1 MWVVIHKLGRGVF
14 AESDIFKGDFILEYR
29 GDLIDPE
36 ESKRR
41 RRIYHNSLKGFMFDF
56 IWHGKFWTIDAARDD
71 GTLGR
76 LVNDDHINPNCKMK
90 RIMVEGK
97 PHLCLFALKDI
108 TPGDEIRYNY
118 GDADCPWRNQE
129 ERSGMEGASNCPRSE
144 NASEKDLH
152 YTQSSLDNC
161 TLNNQETIS
170 GVDRANIFPKSDGT
184 SEDIQHSTDCS
195 QVETFHIQE
204 TISGTNQASNC
215 PKSDGASEDNQH
227 CTDSPQH
234 DSIFHI
240 QETIKGMNQASNCP
254 KSDGASEDN
263 QHCTDSPQ
271 HDSIFHI
278 QETIK
283 GTNQASNCPKSDGAS
298 EDNQHCTDNSQHDS
312 IFHIQV

>member
-1 MWVVIHKLGRGVF
+1 MPFFTSPPAVIKQGLMLNTSISIKVSRGVF

-118 GDADCPWRNQE
+118 GDADCPWRNQV
-129 ERSGMEGASNCPRSE
+129 RIV
-144 NASEKDLH
+144 KDIL
-152 YTQSSLDNC
+152 
-161 TLNNQETIS
+161 
-170 GVDRANIFPKSDGT
+170 KSD
-184 SEDIQHSTDCS
+184 IY
-195 QVETFHIQE
+195 I
-204 TISGTNQASNC
+204 N
-215 PKSDGASEDNQH
+215 
-227 CTDSPQH
+227 
-234 DSIFHI
+234 
-240 QETIKGMNQASNCP
+240 
-254 KSDGASEDN
+254 
-263 QHCTDSPQ
+263 
-271 HDSIFHI
+271 
-278 QETIK
+278 
-283 GTNQASNCPKSDGAS
+283 
-298 EDNQHCTDNSQHDS
+298 
-312 IFHIQV
+312 